1 MKLPFIVS
9 TALLFAGGGVGPINT
24 AYADLQGSA
33 LELCDRVKVCANDNL
48 NIETSDTN
56 NQAVLEILID
66 GLCAQIATPLVAS
79 VMESEHEEAAQVC
92 MEDVLDLN
100 CSALMAGDAKELESC
115 KTLKEL
121 AEESGATFD

>member
-1 MKLPFIVS
+1 MQLPFIVS
-9 TALLFAGGGVGPINT
+9 TALLFAGGVGPINT

>member
-1 MKLPFIVS
+1 
-9 TALLFAGGGVGPINT
+9 
-24 AYADLQGSA
+24 
-33 LELCDRVKVCANDNL
+33 
-48 NIETSDTN
+48 
-56 NQAVLEILID
+56 
-66 GLCAQIATPLVAS
+66 
-79 VMESEHEEAAQVC
+79 MESEHEEAAQVC